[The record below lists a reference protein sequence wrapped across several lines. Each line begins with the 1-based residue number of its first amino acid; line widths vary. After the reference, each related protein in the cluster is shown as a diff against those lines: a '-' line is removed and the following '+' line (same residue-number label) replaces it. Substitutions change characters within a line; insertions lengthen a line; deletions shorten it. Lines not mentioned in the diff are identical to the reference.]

1 MRVPSFQEYRFFST
15 NMGQKQADLSKL
27 FGQMTSGK
35 RVEAAGDDSVAMISI
50 HNLKQ
55 QSTLNQQY
63 TNMAD
68 LALNRLAQEETY
80 LKNGDDLVQNT
91 REKMLGAINGSVDAN
106 GLNSLA
112 QDMQANFD
120 AMLDLANT
128 RDESGNY
135 IFGGTKT
142 DKPPFYK
149 DADGNVQYRGN
160 DGQRYLQVA
169 SSIQVPISDAG
180 SKLFQQV
187 PNPFGDYTPDYQ
199 RTTGSDFFIEKA
211 ENCTDSA
218 EKYDIEFVTMDD
230 GSTGFLAKDS
240 SGAYVPAQKRTDPND
255 PTSPL
260 LPPEPQPVDMVN
272 NQIVIDDGTGS
283 ADSQKVKIIFS
294 GTPTVTESG
303 ADKVSIQPEKN
314 IDAFAAMQNAINN
327 VKEGSNTAN
336 ISVGVKQMDAISK
349 HLNSVRGEVGTRM
362 QAAETAKEDHADN
375 DVVVKTALSSQ
386 EDLDYPTAALQFSM
400 MSLAMQASQQTFV
413 KLQGMSL
420 FNYL

>member
-187 PNPFGDYTPDYQ
+187 D
-199 RTTGSDFFIEKA
+199 RK
-211 ENCTDSA
+211 
-218 EKYDIEFVTMDD
+218 
-230 GSTGFLAKDS
+230 ST
-240 SGAYVPAQKRTDPND
+240 R
-255 PTSPL
+255 
-260 LPPEPQPVDMVN
+260 
-272 NQIVIDDGTGS
+272 
-283 ADSQKVKIIFS
+283 
-294 GTPTVTESG
+294 
-303 ADKVSIQPEKN
+303 
-314 IDAFAAMQNAINN
+314 
-327 VKEGSNTAN
+327 
-336 ISVGVKQMDAISK
+336 
-349 HLNSVRGEVGTRM
+349 LNSSHR
-362 QAAETAKEDHADN
+362 
-375 DVVVKTALSSQ
+375 
-386 EDLDYPTAALQFSM
+386 
-400 MSLAMQASQQTFV
+400 
-413 KLQGMSL
+413 
-420 FNYL
+420 